1 MKKRQREERKEELKD
16 WQESKRAWNKAHPA
30 EAMEKRMI
38 VVTCCR
44 DCPIESDCKEC
55 QDALDKNIPA
65 SCPLPKLPSVTA
77 KFLFDLGFEIRRN
90 FNFKYEAG
98 NDSEIAKRLT
108 VAFKSIGVEI

>member
-1 MKKRQREERKEELKD
+1 MSDKRVDRFIESCVRCSFFSYEDIGEQEGHWCNRGERKL
-16 WQESKRAWNKAHPA
+16 
-30 EAMEKRMI
+30 
-38 VVTCCR
+38 
-44 DCPIESDCKEC
+44 
-55 QDALDKNIPA
+55 LDNFPEIPP